1 MNETLRF
8 LIRHGYTVLFV
19 WVFAE
24 QIGLPLPA
32 GPFLIAAGALAD
44 GLDGWHK
51 LGLPLASGKAES

>member
-8 LIRHGYTVLFV
+8 MIRHGYTVPFV

-24 QIGLPLPA
+24 QIALPLPA
-32 GPFLIAAGALAD
+32 VPILVAAG
-44 GLDGWHK
+44 GLNGWRK